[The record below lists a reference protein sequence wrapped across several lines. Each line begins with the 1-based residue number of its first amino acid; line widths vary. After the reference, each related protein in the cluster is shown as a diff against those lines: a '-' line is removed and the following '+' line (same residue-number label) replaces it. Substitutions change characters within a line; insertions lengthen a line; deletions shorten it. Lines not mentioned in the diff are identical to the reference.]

1 MIDTN
6 IMINFLG
13 TYANEEISKDRYGN
27 KTTVLVEFSEICK
40 DSGKYICMLA
50 EYYTKQGMENHSDA
64 FSSADDYE
72 KLQEKM
78 ELKLYYLIKK
88 ALWLNNRC
96 KTMTGQPFLTRR
108 LDQNSVRDCAKFVKK
123 LYRSLR
129 NYLET
134 VVTDEEEEPSERC
147 A

>member
-50 EYYTKQGMENHSDA
+50 EYYTKQHHNNH
-64 FSSADDYE
+64 
-72 KLQEKM
+72 LQNHPSK
-78 ELKLYYLIKK
+78 
-88 ALWLNNRC
+88 
-96 KTMTGQPFLTRR
+96 Q
-108 LDQNSVRDCAKFVKK
+108 LDNHRAYNMLDW
-123 LYRSLR
+123 
-129 NYLET
+129 
-134 VVTDEEEEPSERC
+134 
-147 A
+147 